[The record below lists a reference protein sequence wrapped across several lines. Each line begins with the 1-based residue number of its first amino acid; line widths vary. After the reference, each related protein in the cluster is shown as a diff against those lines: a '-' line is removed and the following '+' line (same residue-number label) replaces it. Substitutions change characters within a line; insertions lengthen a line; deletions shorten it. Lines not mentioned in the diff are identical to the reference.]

1 MCNICVKY
9 VFISYYF
16 ELLRL
21 NNLDPVGAFV
31 RVCVRV
37 CVCVQEKHAQ
47 LTEDWSV
54 ILELMRQHRERMA
67 LLAARKSR
75 KTRLSAS
82 VSSCLCRFSR
92 CIMGRQYFFL

>member
-1 MCNICVKY
+1 M
-9 VFISYYF
+9 
-16 ELLRL
+16 RL
-21 NNLDPVGAFV
+21 
-31 RVCVRV
+31 CV

-82 VSSCLCRFSR
+82 VSSCLCGFSR
-92 CIMGRQYFFL
+92 CIMGRQYFFYEYNIYIIV